1 MNINEEYLEQ
11 AKLILQCIPII
22 FEHNVFA
29 LKGGTALNFFYRD
42 LPRLS
47 VDIDLTYLKIN
58 DRKNAIAE
66 IISELNYLQKRINKI
81 SGMKAQYIKKKNN
94 PVGKLVAISKKG
106 RIKIEPNLIIR
117 GNVLATKNVYLSK
130 EAQKIF
136 ELNVEAKCIDEKE
149 IIASKIV
156 AALDRQHPR
165 DLFDIINLVDKNE
178 VPADTINL
186 FIIYALQ
193 SSRPLNEIV
202 NPNLKELSQ
211 VYKNH
216 FEGMTFEKASLEK
229 LKEVRRRLIE
239 ILKKSMANN
248 YNDFFISFYEL
259 NPKWELIPFDNIENF
274 PGIKW
279 KINNL
284 KQISKAKREKELNDL
299 INCIKS
305 S

>member
-81 SGMKAQYIKKKNN
+81 SGMKVQYIKKKNN

-239 ILKKSMANN
+239 ILKKSIANN

-284 KQISKAKREKELNDL
+284 KKYLKQKGKKN
-299 INCIKS
+299 
-305 S
+305 